1 MFLAIPFCP
10 YHFVRAILSNTIL
23 SVYHFVRYHFVL
35 EPLHVYLLLSGRG
48 CFHAWPIKMRKINNG
63 YGKCAAESPTVYPFL
78 IETALVRRCIE
89 VLAPPYLRELY
100 FPSVPIQRCI
110 SFCIL
115 RSSAQVQLLV
125 PRTWTVRQRRAFSV
139 AGPIAWTGLPVALR
153 RTPMCHSALF
163 CPVLAEGSKL
173 QNPETPENAK
183 AVCCIAFWNNV
194 KQLNIICMTL
204 IAISRVL
211 KLMLKQRR
219 LHMGGKEAAA
229 SSLS

>member
-1 MFLAIPFCP
+1 MLSIGVRLINDFIRNVFSHTILSVPFCPCHFVQYHFVRIPFCP
-10 YHFVRAILSNTIL
+10 LPFCPRTPTCI
-23 SVYHFVRYHFVL
+23 
-35 EPLHVYLLLSGRG
+35 PLALRTRLFS
-48 CFHAWPIKMRKINNG
+48 WPIKMRKINNG

-183 AVCCIAFWNNV
+183 AV
-194 KQLNIICMTL
+194 
-204 IAISRVL
+204 
-211 KLMLKQRR
+211 
-219 LHMGGKEAAA
+219 
-229 SSLS
+229 